1 MSFKIRDFLIKN
13 RVENFIL
20 KIFLYLLAM
29 AGVLSLL
36 LLLVLLSL
44 FQITFMPREVIE
56 SITTILFI
64 PLIMD
69 LILVSPNLPIFLL
82 FFYIIPLLLIFT
94 VLIRIILKTILFPRV
109 DVFRKFFKREE
120 SNKIAKEKFGLLDL
134 MAISIGA
141 TIGPST
147 FVLSPYSVKHYGWY
161 AFLGMLLS
169 SISAILLAYGYSK
182 MYYYSKKLKKK
193 IIGGPSFVGNAFG
206 TKHYLY
212 MISRFTLWIGNVSLS
227 AFNLLI
233 AIGLV
238 SEYLLP
244 RIFSFINLNED
255 PVMTF
260 IVKITTFII
269 LSVFVIYSHERW
281 EKMVKSQLYLTI
293 IFLFLFIFHIVLL
306 TMQYN
311 IPMQSVMEINM
322 GSFDPGSIITGT
334 LSSAAYVY
342 LMIFGFQEVQSL
354 GEHIKS
360 KGTNYDDR
368 LKETTSILKKAMIG
382 GTIFS
387 SIIFLSY
394 IAIYI
399 GLNNM
404 GIEIPDTMIPA
415 LDISMKSDILYI
427 TTLSTLFLGVMT
439 TYIPSFVAS
448 LKHLRELMLDVF
460 EIPITHLKIRID
472 PYIVIFF
479 MSLLLLTNEEYII
492 KLTDFSVLVSMSIIS
507 ISELFLWRRFFRRKS
522 IITKGNYRVFLTFS
536 IILVITLFSSIF
548 SQEIAINSIIFMIIA
563 TLMIM
568 FLSYETII
576 IEIFSIVI
584 GLFTISITPSLI
596 NVIGEMAKYGLA
608 TPTDIAIM
616 QALTMSSIIIYF
628 IFLIILLHV
637 LIENRVEIIK
647 IISIIYG
654 FILDTLFRL
663 RKFIK
668 YRRQT

>member
-182 MYYYSKKLKKK
+182 MYYYSKRLKKK

-255 PVMTF
+255 PVTTF

-269 LSVFVIYSHERW
+269 LSIFVIYSHERW

-311 IPMQSVMEINM
+311 IPMQSVMEVNM

-342 LMIFGFQEVQSL
+342 LMVFGFQEVQSL
-354 GEHIKS
+354 GDHIKS

-394 IAIYI
+394 IAI
-399 GLNNM
+399 
-404 GIEIPDTMIPA
+404 
-415 LDISMKSDILYI
+415 
-427 TTLSTLFLGVMT
+427 
-439 TYIPSFVAS
+439 
-448 LKHLRELMLDVF
+448 
-460 EIPITHLKIRID
+460 
-472 PYIVIFF
+472 
-479 MSLLLLTNEEYII
+479 
-492 KLTDFSVLVSMSIIS
+492 
-507 ISELFLWRRFFRRKS
+507 
-522 IITKGNYRVFLTFS
+522 
-536 IILVITLFSSIF
+536 
-548 SQEIAINSIIFMIIA
+548 
-563 TLMIM
+563 
-568 FLSYETII
+568 
-576 IEIFSIVI
+576 
-584 GLFTISITPSLI
+584 
-596 NVIGEMAKYGLA
+596 
-608 TPTDIAIM
+608 
-616 QALTMSSIIIYF
+616 
-628 IFLIILLHV
+628 
-637 LIENRVEIIK
+637 
-647 IISIIYG
+647 
-654 FILDTLFRL
+654 
-663 RKFIK
+663 
-668 YRRQT
+668 